1 MQLTPLFP
9 GPHIP
14 APMSVHVMWVLLKT
28 GVKQDSDALAA
39 GMRNEWERGYME
51 KERNSVHRSC
61 IEKDVR
67 GAAGGLRGTPTLGR
81 SRSPLSRAAARGDR
95 GLSPSCSGY
104 AAEMS
109 ARRPPPAWEK
119 EHLWFYLLALD
130 FDPTGAAAAAAKI
143 PTPLRLGVNMSDKP
157 NRDAFHIV
165 AWFLFSKLDPS
176 RCNEIFRFRFPPPD
190 KKADSEFRKQCYEWL
205 RRISDECG
213 NNFPPVFASL
223 FLSPGGP
230 TFIHLMFHF
239 ARYVLMHHIKADSSG
254 KP

>member
-1 MQLTPLFP
+1 
-9 GPHIP
+9 
-14 APMSVHVMWVLLKT
+14 
-28 GVKQDSDALAA
+28 
-39 GMRNEWERGYME
+39 
-51 KERNSVHRSC
+51 
-61 IEKDVR
+61 
-67 GAAGGLRGTPTLGR
+67 
-81 SRSPLSRAAARGDR
+81 
-95 GLSPSCSGY
+95 
-104 AAEMS
+104 MS

-130 FDPTGAAAAAAKI
+130 FDPTGAAAAAAAAAAKI
-143 PTPLRLGVNMSDKP
+143 PTHLRLGVNMSDKP

-176 RCNEIFRFRFPPPD
+176 RCNEIFRFCFPPPD

-254 KP
+254 AEQISGQLHVGVRVHPGTTWGKADWP